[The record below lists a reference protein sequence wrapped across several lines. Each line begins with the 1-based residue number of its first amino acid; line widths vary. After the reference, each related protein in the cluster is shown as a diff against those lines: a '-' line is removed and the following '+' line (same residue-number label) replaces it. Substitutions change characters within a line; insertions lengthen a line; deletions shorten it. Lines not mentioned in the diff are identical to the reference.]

1 MIWPGDMKHTQII
14 LLMVLCVALAGCVT
28 TARKARDG
36 LAVKRIDASLPADQN
51 ERSVWL
57 SEHIDPE
64 DSKFREQTT
73 RHWQKDYAVFSEVLL
88 EKAKAAGLDAES
100 LSKALKA
107 VQADAGN
114 EFLAHL
120 PIAAY
125 TSRLGDEPVWILV
138 IHWEQCLPLPPEHRM
153 PPQPLSH
160 HRIYAYTQ
168 RDLRLVAGIS
178 CR

>member
-1 MIWPGDMKHTQII
+1 MLI
-14 LLMVLCVALAGCVT
+14 LFLLQAGGVALTGCAT
-28 TARKARDG
+28 TVRKARDG
-36 LAVKRIDASLPADQN
+36 VIVERIDASLPADQN

-64 DSKFREQTT
+64 DSKFREKTT
-73 RHWQKDYAVFSEVLL
+73 RHWQKDYAVFSGVLL
-88 EKAKAAGLDAES
+88 EKARAAGLDSES
-100 LSKALKA
+100 LSKVLKA

-125 TSRLGDEPVWILV
+125 ASRLGDEPVWILV

-168 RDLRLVAGIS
+168 RDLRLVGGIS

>member
-1 MIWPGDMKHTQII
+1 MIGLGDMKYARII
-14 LLMVLCVALAGCVT
+14 LLMVLCVALTGCVT

-36 LAVKRIDASLPADQN
+36 VTVKRIDASLPADQN

-73 RHWQKDYAVFSEVLL
+73 RHWQKDYAVFSGVLL
-88 EKAKAAGLDAES
+88 EKTKAAGLDSES
-100 LSKALKA
+100 LSKVLKA

-125 TSRLGDEPVWILV
+125 ASRLGDEPVWILV
-138 IHWEQCLPLPPEHRM
+138 IHWEQCLPPSPEYRM

-168 RDLRLVAGIS
+168 RDLRLVGGIS